1 MCEHDRH
8 VGKIDSDVVDVHRV
22 AVLQPDASPSRH
34 PSADSAVARV
44 KNDREFGLV
53 DHFIKRIDR
62 AIVRVK
68 RERLFRSRRQGGFLH
83 RVFFEGLHE
92 MQEYLDDHLR
102 LVRRARWSVDPA
114 TRRRWHDDRF
124 SLTRPVKFELL
135 ERL

>member
-1 MCEHDRH
+1 M
-8 VGKIDSDVVDVHRV
+8 VDALHEAHRV
-22 AVLQPDASPSRH
+22 LVPGGLLIDARPNSRDLAH
-34 PSADSAVARV
+34 VEHLEGARRRVVGTVNTTRPTMGDDRTSDRAVAR
-44 KNDREFGLV
+44 L
-53 DHFIKRIDR
+53 
-62 AIVRVK
+62 K
-68 RERLFRSRRQGGFLH
+68 RERLFRSRSRGGLIH
-83 RVFFEGLHE
+83 RVFFDGLLE

>member
-1 MCEHDRH
+1 M
-8 VGKIDSDVVDVHRV
+8 VDALHEAHRV
-22 AVLQPDASPSRH
+22 LAPGGLLIDARPDSRSLAKVEH
-34 PSADSAVARV
+34 QQGTRRRV
-44 KNDREFGLV
+44 VGTVNTTRPTMGDDRTS
-53 DHFIKRIDR
+53 DR

-83 RVFFEGLHE
+83 RVFFEGLRE

-114 TRRRWHDDRF
+114 TRRRWRDDRF